1 MTTNDVVIIGR
12 AITIQRAIQKRTH
25 EPTKRIKKGKE
36 VNSAIFFCCKV
47 ERIVTLWEAI
57 EKSV

>member
-12 AITIQRAIQKRTH
+12 AITIQRAIQKRSQ
-25 EPTKRIKKGKE
+25 ELTKRIKKAKMLI
-36 VNSAIFFCCKV
+36 ATIFSV